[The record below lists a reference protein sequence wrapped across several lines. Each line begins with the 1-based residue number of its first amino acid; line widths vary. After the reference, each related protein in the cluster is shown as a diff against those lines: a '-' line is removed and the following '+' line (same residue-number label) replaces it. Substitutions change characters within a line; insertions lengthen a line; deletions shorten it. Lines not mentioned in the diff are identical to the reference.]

1 MRKLDFIVIMVI
13 YAFMI
18 INWIPF
24 FLKISTFR
32 VTTTNYKKD
41 GFFLFQTFQFYP
53 RARRF

>member
-13 YAFMI
+13 HAFMI

-24 FLKISTFR
+24 FLKISRFR

-41 GFFLFQTFQFYP
+41 AFSFFKHFSFIP
-53 RARRF
+53 E

>member
-1 MRKLDFIVIMVI
+1 MRKLDFIVIMVLH
-13 YAFMI
+13 AFMI

-24 FLKISTFR
+24 FLKISRFR
-32 VTTTNYKKD
+32 VTTANYKKD